1 MSERT
6 DTPAPADAHADV
18 VFDVGSADAYEKQR
32 RIHRFLSQET
42 RNHIIQVLLGH
53 PSHLASITE
62 LDYFIPKSRSTI
74 REQLDNLAE
83 RNIVSKYH
91 HEPNEGTRG
100 LPTDFWGPTEFGVEL
115 LYEYK
120 YLRGVPIMRSLHD
133 HTAVTAQVER
143 HLNAPRPDLPAA
155 VAESLEFEEVDVE
168 ESESASERIVA
179 LREESLFAENSSGK
193 ERSDSPIDEL
203 F

>member
-1 MSERT
+1 MES
-6 DTPAPADAHADV
+6 APADAHADT

-32 RIHRFLSQET
+32 RVHRFLSQET

-74 REQLDNLAE
+74 REQLDNLAD

-91 HEPNEGTRG
+91 HEPNEGERG

-133 HTAVTAQVER
+133 HTALTEQVER
-143 HLNAPRPDLPAA
+143 HLNAARPDLPEA
-155 VAESLEFEEVDVE
+155 VTDALEFDEIDVT
-168 ESESASERIVA
+168 ESESAEDRRAA
-179 LREESLFAENSSGK
+179 LQEGSLFTDETPK
-193 ERSDSPIDEL
+193 EERSESPIDDL